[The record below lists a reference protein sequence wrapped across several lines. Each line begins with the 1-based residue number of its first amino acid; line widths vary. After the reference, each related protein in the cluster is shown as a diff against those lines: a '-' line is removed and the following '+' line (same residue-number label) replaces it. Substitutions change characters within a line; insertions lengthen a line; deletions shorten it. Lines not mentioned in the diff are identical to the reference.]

1 MQIMSERQA
10 ARVAGLL
17 FITATVP
24 FSLSVAVLEPV
35 LGAPDYLAQLASSPG
50 RVSAGVL
57 LEIVNHVSVVAIAVV
72 LYPILSRASQR
83 LAVGYV
89 AVRSIE
95 AALFALATTNLLML
109 TQLSHASEAT
119 DAGALS
125 ALLLAGHDWNQV
137 TLPFVA
143 FSLGALILN
152 YTLYQARL
160 VPRWIAVFGLL
171 AAASILAAR
180 VLLISGVE
188 LGAGVVTAMDAP
200 IFAQEMVFAVW
211 LIARGFREDGEAGA
225 AAGAG

>member
-1 MQIMSERQA
+1 MSDRQA

-24 FSLSVAVLEPV
+24 FSLSVFLLEPV
-35 LGAPDYLAQLASSPG
+35 LESADYLTQLANNPG

-57 LEIVNHVSVVAIAVV
+57 LELVNHVSVVAISVV
-72 LYPILSRASQR
+72 LYPVLRRSSRR

-89 AVRSIE
+89 AARSIE

-109 TQLSHASEAT
+109 TQLSAEAGRSGT
-119 DAGALS
+119 EALS

-143 FSLGALILN
+143 FALGALILN
-152 YTLYQARL
+152 YVLYATQL
-160 VPRWIAVFGLL
+160 VPRWISGFGLL
-171 AAASILAAR
+171 AAASILVAR
-180 VLLISGVE
+180 LLLIGGVE
-188 LGAGVVTAMDAP
+188 LDADIVTGMDAP

-211 LIARGFREDGEAGA
+211 LIARGFR
-225 AAGAG
+225 GAGEVES